1 MYTFQLNSLTDTE
14 RFAKIL
20 SEQIEAGSVILLSG
34 DLGSGKTTFT
44 QYFGKFL
51 GVKRHMTSPTF
62 NIIKS
67 YKGIYTIHHM
77 DCYRLEDSDEDLGF
91 DEYFNDLDIAIVEW
105 PQFIEEYL
113 PEDFISI
120 ELLYIDESKREL
132 KMKAQGNNNL
142 EIVGAVYDQFTS
154 WYVESSSISGS

>member
-1 MYTFQLNSLTDTE
+1 MYTFELNALSDTE
-14 RFAKIL
+14 RFAKAFSDKIDP
-20 SEQIEAGSVILLSG
+20 GTVILLSG

-44 QYFGKFL
+44 QFLGKSL

-67 YKGIYTIHHM
+67 YNGKYKIHHM

-91 DEYFNDLDIAIVEW
+91 DEYFNDTDIAIVEW

-113 PEDFISI
+113 PNEYISL
-120 ELLYIDESKREL
+120 ELSYENENRRILVMNATGD
-132 KMKAQGNNNL
+132 NNIRIAG
-142 EIVGAVYDQFTS
+142 EVHDQF
-154 WYVESSSISGS
+154 IA

>member
-1 MYTFQLNSLTDTE
+1 MYTLELNSLTDTE

-20 SEQIEAGSVILLSG
+20 SEQIEAGTVILLSG

-77 DCYRLEDSDEDLGF
+77 DYYRLEDSDEDLGF

-154 WYVESSSISGS
+154 